1 MKPVWMVRSRQIAQK
16 LSFWLMLIGY
26 DPHDHSLSHRIYL
39 IYASIFMSLWGFAM
53 LTLAA
58 GATATMLT
66 SIGNGSANQAA
77 VQISLLLLGVWSLY
91 QLWQVSRRSPFI
103 FSEEDAHLICQTP
116 VSRSVVTICW
126 FVGDWFTQ
134 ALPFWV
140 VSVTFGFAMVEV
152 QLAGNVTF
160 ADFFLYVAS
169 GLRALSA
176 FFPLHLGLLAVLWA
190 LGALRLQGNREWRWS
205 PRLVVIGIL
214 LVIGSLV
221 LGIENPEWA
230 KSIAPIGQILLWP
243 LDYPLRAAFSLS
255 PWINGVVVA
264 VGIAVLG
271 LVALAISG
279 HGLNLSRAAQEST
292 QREKIQTAQR
302 YGMLDVVHEVKQRDR
317 LGIGRDPTRLPAR
330 PGLWVL
336 LWKDILQSRY
346 ELGFGGVWNWLLLLG
361 LSAGAFLTP
370 DFGSR
375 ILLFAFWVF
384 AVGQRTTSRLRADL
398 ANWWILRSLPFQ
410 AERLLLA
417 ELVIPWILTVTLG
430 WLAIIIAGQNL
441 GTFRLAV
448 VFLMPFVCLI
458 LSLISAYDV
467 LRQSNT
473 GMLLNGNVP
482 GLSALAILGGI
493 LCMAILA
500 GIAWWFSSF
509 RWISMSLT
517 FGVSILLAY
526 GTWHMAAN
534 KYRSI
539 S

>member
-26 DPHDHSLSHRIYL
+26 DPHDRSLSHRIYL
-39 IYASIFMSLWGFAM
+39 IYASIFMSLWGFAV

-58 GATATMLT
+58 GATATVLT
-66 SIGNGSANQAA
+66 SMGNGSANQAA

-116 VSRSVVTICW
+116 VNRSVVAICW
-126 FVGDWFTQ
+126 FVGDWFIQ
-134 ALPFWV
+134 ALPFWA

-160 ADFFLYVAS
+160 ADFFLYIAS

-176 FFPLHLGLLAVLWA
+176 FFPLHFGLLAVLWA
-190 LGALRLQGNREWRWS
+190 LGALRLQGNREWRWF
-205 PRLVVIGIL
+205 PHLVLIGIL

-221 LGIENPEWA
+221 LGIENPEWF
-230 KSIAPIGQILLWP
+230 KSIAPIVQRILWP
-243 LDYPLRAAFSLS
+243 LNYPLQAAFSIT

-264 VGIAVLG
+264 LGVAILG
-271 LVALAISG
+271 LMALAISG
-279 HGLNLSRAAQEST
+279 HGINLSRAAQEST

-317 LGIGRDPTRLPAR
+317 LGIGRDPTRLPVR

-336 LWKDILQSRY
+336 PWKDALQSRH
-346 ELGFGGVWNWLLLLG
+346 EMGFGTVWNWLLFLG
-361 LSAGAFLTP
+361 LSAGVFLTP

-384 AVGQRTTSRLRADL
+384 ALGQRTTSRLRSDL
-398 ANWWILRSLPFQ
+398 TNWWILRSLPFQ

-417 ELVIPWILTVTLG
+417 DLAIPWILAVILG
-430 WLAIIIAGQNL
+430 WLAIIIVGQTL
-441 GTFRLAV
+441 ETFRLTVAL
-448 VFLMPFVCLI
+448 LMPFVCLI
-458 LSLISAYDV
+458 LSLISAYDI
-467 LRQSNT
+467 LRQSKS

-482 GLSALAILGGI
+482 GVSALAILGGM
-493 LCMAILA
+493 LCLGFLA
-500 GIAWWFSSF
+500 GIAWWFSPF
-509 RWISMSLT
+509 RWISMLMT
-517 FGVSILLAY
+517 CGASILLVY
-526 GTWHMAAN
+526 GTWRMAAN

>member
-39 IYASIFMSLWGFAM
+39 IYASVFMSLWGFAV

-58 GATATMLT
+58 GATATALT
-66 SIGNGSANQAA
+66 SMGNGSANQAA
-77 VQISLLLLGVWSLY
+77 VQISLLLLGIWSLY

-116 VSRSVVTICW
+116 VNRSVVAICW

-134 ALPFWV
+134 ALSFWA
-140 VSVTFGFAMVEV
+140 VSVIFGFAMVEV

-176 FFPLHLGLLAVLWA
+176 FFPLHLGLLAMLWA
-190 LGALRLQGNREWRWS
+190 LGALRLQGDREWRLF
-205 PRLVVIGIL
+205 PRLVLIGIL
-214 LVIGSLV
+214 LVIGSLA

-230 KSIAPIGQILLWP
+230 KSIAPIGQSILWSLS
-243 LDYPLRAAFSLS
+243 YPLRAAFSIS

-264 VGIAVLG
+264 SGMAVLG
-271 LVALAISG
+271 LMALALAG

-302 YGMLDVVHEVKQRDR
+302 YGMLDMVHEVKQRDR
-317 LGIGRDPTRLPAR
+317 LGIGREPTRLPAR
-330 PGLWVL
+330 SGLWVL
-336 LWKDILQSRY
+336 PWKDVLQSRY
-346 ELGFGGVWNWLLLLG
+346 EMGFGGVWNWLLLLG
-361 LSAGAFLTP
+361 LSAGIFLTP

-398 ANWWILRSLPFQ
+398 ANWWILRSLTYQ
-410 AERLLLA
+410 AESLLLA
-417 ELVIPWILTVTLG
+417 ELVIPWILMVSLG

-441 GTFRLAV
+441 GTYRIGYRLANAV
-448 VFLMPFVCLI
+448 RLFDSEF
-458 LSLISAYDV
+458 
-467 LRQSNT
+467 
-473 GMLLNGNVP
+473 
-482 GLSALAILGGI
+482 
-493 LCMAILA
+493 
-500 GIAWWFSSF
+500 
-509 RWISMSLT
+509 
-517 FGVSILLAY
+517 
-526 GTWHMAAN
+526 
-534 KYRSI
+534 
-539 S
+539 

>member
-39 IYASIFMSLWGFAM
+39 IYASVFMSLWGFAV

-58 GATATMLT
+58 GATATALT
-66 SIGNGSANQAA
+66 SIGNGLANQAA
-77 VQISLLLLGVWSLY
+77 AQISLLLLGVWSLY
-91 QLWQVSRRSPFI
+91 QLWKVSRRSPFI

-116 VSRSVVTICW
+116 VNRSVVAIFW

-134 ALPFWV
+134 ALPFWA

-160 ADFFLYVAS
+160 ADFFLYLAS

-176 FFPLHLGLLAVLWA
+176 FFPLQLGLLAVLWA
-190 LGALRLQGNREWRWS
+190 LGALRLQGNREWRWF
-205 PRLVVIGIL
+205 PRLVLIGIFL
-214 LVIGSLV
+214 IIGSLV
-221 LGIENPEWA
+221 LGIENPGWA
-230 KSIAPIGQILLWP
+230 KSIAPIGQGILWP
-243 LDYPLRAAFSLS
+243 LNYPLRAAFSIS

-264 VGIAVLG
+264 LGIAILG
-271 LVALAISG
+271 LVALAIAG

-317 LGIGRDPTRLPAR
+317 LGIGREPTRLPAR

-336 LWKDILQSRY
+336 PWKDVLQSRY
-346 ELGFGGVWNWLLLLG
+346 KMGFGEVWNWLLLLG
-361 LSAGAFLTP
+361 LSAGILLTP
-370 DFGSR
+370 DFSSR
-375 ILLFAFWVF
+375 ILMFAFWVF
-384 AVGQRTTSRLRADL
+384 AFGQRTTTRLRADL
-398 ANWWILRSLPFQ
+398 TNWWILRSLPFQ

-417 ELVIPWILTVTLG
+417 ELVIPWSLTVILG
-430 WLAIIIAGQNL
+430 WLAIIIAGQGL
-441 GTFRLAV
+441 GAFRLAV
-448 VFLMPFVCLI
+448 ALLMPFVCVI
-458 LSLISAYDV
+458 LSLISAYDI
-467 LRQSNT
+467 LRQSKS

-482 GLSALAILGGI
+482 GISALAILGGM
-493 LCMAILA
+493 LCLGFLA
-500 GIAWWFSSF
+500 GIAWWLSPFI
-509 RWISMSLT
+509 WISMLMT
-517 FGVSILLAY
+517 FGASILLAY
-526 GTWHMAAN
+526 GTWRMAAN